1 MPNGGFFIS
10 TPVST
15 QTIAILQH
23 DLRLV
28 KNQKINITKKTLN
41 KKKSVN
47 LHLVQ
52 SVSYIYNKQ
61 IIGGLR

>member
-10 TPVST
+10 IPDITKT
-15 QTIAILQH
+15 RAILQH
-23 DLRLV
+23 DWHLV

-47 LHLVQ
+47 LHLV
-52 SVSYIYNKQ
+52 
-61 IIGGLR
+61 

>member
-1 MPNGGFFIS
+1 MGMPNGGFFIS

-47 LHLVQ
+47 LHLV
-52 SVSYIYNKQ
+52 
-61 IIGGLR
+61 